1 MTIQIFIN
9 TFVFLYGLVI
19 GSFLNVCIYRLPKKE
34 GIVMTRSHC
43 MKCGHKL
50 QWFELIPVFSY
61 VVLRGRCRQC
71 KDKISIQYPLVEL
84 LNAIGYVWIFLNNGV
99 NVESI
104 VYCLFTSV
112 LIVVSFIDAKTLEI
126 PIGCNYIIALLGGL
140 HIIMDLEHWKS
151 YVIGAVCVSG
161 FLLILYVITKGQG
174 IGGGDIKLMA
184 TCGLLLGASKIVVAF
199 MLGCILAAVIHL
211 IRMKV
216 SDAGRQLA
224 FGPYLC
230 TGVWIALLY
239 GNQMIQWYL
248 STL

>member
-1 MTIQIFIN
+1 
-9 TFVFLYGLVI
+9 
-19 GSFLNVCIYRLPKKE
+19 
-34 GIVMTRSHC
+34 MTRSHC

-71 KDKISIQYPLVEL
+71 KEKISIQYPLVEL
-84 LNAIGYVWIFLNNGV
+84 LNAIGYVWIFLNNGM
-99 NVESI
+99 NLESI

-126 PIGCNYIIALLGGL
+126 PIGCNYIIALLGGV
-140 HIIMDLEHWKS
+140 HVIMDIDHLKS
-151 YVIGAVCVSG
+151 YLIGAVCVSG

-184 TCGLLLGASKIVVAF
+184 ACGLLIGASNIVVAF

-239 GNQMIQWYL
+239 GTQMVQWYL